1 MRAWVILPS
10 LLAVFSILILT
21 CLLLKTKFLFQNVPT
36 PSAAFDTAELEEELG
51 LVYFKKLS
59 GIIHIHARSCLSNS
73 RSTREERTW
82 IDWYLKWRVGSQI
95 ERVKSPEFTSS
106 FSQQFRQCF
115 IHKNWICQRI
125 SLCFKG
131 KLKKS

>member
-10 LLAVFSILILT
+10 LLAAFSLLILT

-73 RSTREERTW
+73 RSTREERT
-82 IDWYLKWRVGSQI
+82 
-95 ERVKSPEFTSS
+95 
-106 FSQQFRQCF
+106 
-115 IHKNWICQRI
+115 
-125 SLCFKG
+125 
-131 KLKKS
+131 